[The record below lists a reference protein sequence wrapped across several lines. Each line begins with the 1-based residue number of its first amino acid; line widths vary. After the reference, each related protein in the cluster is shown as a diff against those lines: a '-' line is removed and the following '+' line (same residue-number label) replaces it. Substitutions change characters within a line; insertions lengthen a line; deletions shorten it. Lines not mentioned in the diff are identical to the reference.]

1 MAEESILLDP
11 MSGTEFEEF
20 VARLLAKLGYG
31 QVEWVPHGAD
41 AGRDILVRSSA
52 GLAVVECKH
61 HPGGSIGRPVVQKLH
76 SAVISS
82 RGVKGII
89 VTTGHFSKE
98 ALAHAQILSPPI
110 EMIDHALLADMAS
123 RAGIRLVT
131 GRQDL
136 SVSTYSIPPPETT
149 WASLASYLGSFLVS
163 HPNHPSALLRDPHR
177 SLLYGPFYLV
187 RYDVNATFETAVGVV
202 HREFVQGG
210 RLALDG
216 ITGSLMDPALL
227 QFLSEEPH
235 VPFLGAPQE
244 FRGTL
249 PTFRIDATSVRA
261 LAKSTIIRMHTRKV
275 RYTGRNNQTYEKV
288 CEPGDREVYINDM
301 SQAYV
306 PFLSISFHL
315 LKTPFE
321 ATMIQGP
328 SGRLLPRTAK
338 FHVCGVCR
346 SSIKDRP
353 ILCNICGRVAHTGG
367 FFLKSIHGFRCKQCG
382 RTTCRFDGAW
392 ARRNLLFKALL
403 CPSCSALARKQAKRV
418 TALGPLA
425 GQTSTTFKRPP
436 VAPPPR
442 G

>member
-1 MAEESILLDP
+1 MLDP

-31 QVEWVPHGAD
+31 KVEWVPHGAD

-136 SVSTYSIPPPETT
+136 RVSTYSIPSPETT
-149 WASLASYLGSFLVS
+149 WASLGSYLGSFLIS
-163 HPNHPSALLRDPHR
+163 HPDPPVALLREPHR
-177 SLLYGPFYLV
+177 TLLYGPFYIV
-187 RYDVNATFETAVGVV
+187 TYDVNATFETTVGVI

-210 RLALDG
+210 RIALDG
-216 ITGSLMDPALL
+216 ITGRPMDPALL
-227 QFLSEEPH
+227 QFLGAEQH
-235 VPFLGAPQE
+235 VPFLGAPPE

-249 PTFRIDATSVRA
+249 PIFQIDATSLRA
-261 LAKSTIIRMHTRKV
+261 MAKSTIIRMHTRKKT
-275 RYTGRNNQTYEKV
+275 YTGRNNQTYVHV
-288 CEPGDREVYINDM
+288 CEPRDREVFINDM

-306 PFLSISFHL
+306 PFLSISLRL

-321 ATMIQGP
+321 ATMVQGP
-328 SGRLLPRTAK
+328 SGRLLPRTAQ

-346 SSIKDRP
+346 SSISDRP
-353 ILCNICGRVAHTGG
+353 ILCNVCGRIAHTSGV
-367 FFLKSIHGFRCKQCG
+367 FLKSIHGFRCKKCG

-392 ARRNLLFKALL
+392 ARRLLFFKTLI
-403 CPSCSALARKQAKRV
+403 CPSCAAHARKEGKRV
-418 TALGPLA
+418 NVLA
-425 GQTSTTFKRPP
+425 PKVGESKDP
-436 VAPPPR
+436 
-442 G
+442 

>member
-1 MAEESILLDP
+1 MSEESILLDP

-20 VARLLAKLGYG
+20 VARLLGKLGYG

-41 AGRDILVRSSA
+41 GGRDILVHSPA

-149 WASLASYLGSFLVS
+149 WASLGSYLGSFLVS
-163 HPNHPSALLRDPHR
+163 HPNPPGALLRDPQR
-177 SLLYGPFYLV
+177 SLLYAPFYMV
-187 RYDVNATFETAVGVV
+187 TYDVNATFETSVGVV

-210 RLALDG
+210 RVALDG
-216 ITGSLMDPALL
+216 TTGSPMDPALL
-227 QFLSEEPH
+227 QFLSAERH
-235 VPFLGAPQE
+235 VPFLGSPQE
-244 FRGTL
+244 FRGAL
-249 PTFRIDATSVRA
+249 PTFRLDATSVRA
-261 LAKSTIIRMHTRKV
+261 MAKSAIIRMHTRRV
-275 RYTGRNNQTYEKV
+275 TYTGRNNQTYEKV
-288 CEPGDREVYINDM
+288 CEPGDREVFINDM

-306 PFLSISFHL
+306 PFLSIRFRL
-315 LKTPFE
+315 LRAPFE
-321 ATMIQGP
+321 AMMIQGP
-328 SGRLLPRTAK
+328 SGRLLPRTAQ

-346 SSIKDRP
+346 SSIGDRP
-353 ILCNICGRVAHTGG
+353 ILCNVCGRIAHTGG
-367 FFLKSIHGFRCKQCG
+367 LFLKSIHGFKCRQCG

-392 ARRNLLFKALL
+392 TRRMLLFKAII
-403 CPSCSALARKQAKRV
+403 CPSCAALAQKQGKHV
-418 TALGPLA
+418 TALGPLP
-425 GQTSTTFKRPP
+425 GQSATASTKQS